1 MCCCNPCIAIYCTNG
16 PTDRT
21 NKSNIKK
28 TASIAAGKRHWM
40 HLILL
45 WLPAVFLWL
54 QLSDLVRQNDKR
66 IGQWL
71 CGWLWIYALYSTQ
84 DRPNRPHL
92 AATCIMQSV
101 ASALHCMRFV
111 LWFGL
116 FWCWKDEGPSIKDGG
131 KRYVHGYRC
140 RHDDDNDND
149 VVNDDDDDNNNK
161 NAHTTKMKKNS
172 NNNNNET
179 NNSEK
184 LTRIS
189 ENSKPTSKY
198 FFSLSRYLR
207 SFYSVFVL
215 FCILL

>member
-1 MCCCNPCIAIYCTNG
+1 
-16 PTDRT
+16 
-21 NKSNIKK
+21 
-28 TASIAAGKRHWM
+28 M

-161 NAHTTKMKKNS
+161 NAHTTKMKKK
-172 NNNNNET
+172 T
-179 NNSEK
+179 A
-184 LTRIS
+184 TTTIT
-189 ENSKPTSKY
+189 KPTIPRNWRGFLKIRNQL
-198 FFSLSRYLR
+198 LSISSRFLDIY
-207 SFYSVFVL
+207 VL
-215 FCILL
+215 FTPFLFCFVFCFNVKSSLLSLLNRTFLVVYCKQE

>member
-1 MCCCNPCIAIYCTNG
+1 M
-16 PTDRT
+16 
-21 NKSNIKK
+21 
-28 TASIAAGKRHWM
+28 
-40 HLILL
+40 
-45 WLPAVFLWL
+45 
-54 QLSDLVRQNDKR
+54 
-66 IGQWL
+66 
-71 CGWLWIYALYSTQ
+71 
-84 DRPNRPHL
+84 
-92 AATCIMQSV
+92 
-101 ASALHCMRFV
+101 
-111 LWFGL
+111 
-116 FWCWKDEGPSIKDGG
+116 
-131 KRYVHGYRC
+131 HGYRC